1 MATSALPL
9 EILRNGLTPCYFL
22 SLHCREC
29 GDIRTAIPEVP
40 SDRFHSCPR
49 CHQACEYTLL
59 GEGGTQRELPFW
71 NRIQD
76 SFTMANMIEM
86 HWRAQVT
93 RQQA

>member
-9 EILRNGLTPCYFL
+9 EIFRNGLTPCYYL
-22 SLHCREC
+22 SLHCRTC
-29 GDIRTAIPEVP
+29 GDVRTAIPEVP
-40 SDRFHSCPR
+40 SDRFHSCPL

-86 HWRAQVT
+86 YWRAQVT